1 MKGLMHHVPTN
12 DDITNVLKE
21 FTVDFLLKGFGYLIK
36 SLHTQL
42 IYNVELQ
49 IDTSHFFWLL
59 TYFLKFA
66 AQLELDLEFVNQV
79 FTFEIISYLT
89 YEGVYLCEQ
98 IQLADKIN
106 TNDLQSCLRRLH
118 LVCFLF
124 IFILHLNFAVKILIL
139 LYFQVVTAIREFI
152 QTIDIYKKITH
163 LTDEDQAQLIKLQIR
178 ICSAEDLRCLFV
190 LLLRHYQPEIHSKQ
204 FLQVSQF

>member
-1 MKGLMHHVPTN
+1 MKGLMHHIPTD
-12 DDITNVLKE
+12 DDITIVLKE

-42 IYNVELQ
+42 VYNLHLH

-66 AQLELDLEFVNQV
+66 AQLELDLEFVNEV

-89 YEGVYLCEQ
+89 YEGVNLCEQ

-106 TNDLQSCLRRLH
+106 KNDLQSCLRRLH
-118 LVCFLF
+118 LVRIIF
-124 IFILHLNFAVKILIL
+124 IF
-139 LYFQVVTAIREFI
+139 Y
-152 QTIDIYKKITH
+152 
-163 LTDEDQAQLIKLQIR
+163 
-178 ICSAEDLRCLFV
+178 LFT
-190 LLLRHYQPEIHSKQ
+190 
-204 FLQVSQF
+204 